1 MRVIIEFNKLSTNV
15 ASTKANYEI
24 PLSSHCCPHY
34 TTQSAIYS
42 STALQDNTGGK
53 KNLMQIHNE
62 QQLII
67 ALWAIMFT
75 NETTELVVWRER
87 ELNEILAY

>member
-1 MRVIIEFNKLSTNV
+1 
-15 ASTKANYEI
+15 
-24 PLSSHCCPHY
+24 
-34 TTQSAIYS
+34 
-42 STALQDNTGGK
+42 
-53 KNLMQIHNE
+53 MQIHNE

-87 ELNEILAY
+87 ELNEILAYKKQKLPYKSKRDIMGLQQHNRGLPNSSSCPQ